1 MVYKAAAVVWRDEIT
16 TQREGEEHT
25 TGVGFWT
32 NATC

>member
-1 MVYKAAAVVWRDEIT
+1 MFEVLAQTKDEVT
-16 TQREGEEHT
+16 TQREGEEHA